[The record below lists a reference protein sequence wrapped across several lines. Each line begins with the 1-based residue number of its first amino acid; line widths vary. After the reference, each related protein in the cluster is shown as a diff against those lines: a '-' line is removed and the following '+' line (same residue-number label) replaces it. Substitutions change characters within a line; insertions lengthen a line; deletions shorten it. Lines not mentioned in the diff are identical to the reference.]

1 MHSPPAHCQVV
12 LPKTMSVCLSAQP
25 WCKLELTLLDTLGWI
40 QTSRGSNGPV
50 ALHLPAMPSAV
61 LLFQSGAWGRV
72 ALQAFPDFPLRVV
85 SLSQSGL
92 FCLLLE
98 FHHLV

>member
-1 MHSPPAHCQVV
+1 MHSPPAPCQVV

-61 LLFQSGAWGRV
+61 LLF
-72 ALQAFPDFPLRVV
+72 
-85 SLSQSGL
+85 SQVCGGEWLCRL
-92 FCLLLE
+92 FLISPYE
-98 FHHLV
+98 